1 MRLLIEC
8 DYLHYILNPRASK
21 NKKLN
26 TFLKQKG
33 ITKNYRFCKTS
44 FEGNKY
50 RIVIT
55 KSCLVKITCDV

>member
-8 DYLHYILNPRASK
+8 DYLYYILNPRASK

-33 ITKNYRFCKTS
+33 TTKTIDFARLLSK
-44 FEGNKY
+44 
-50 RIVIT
+50 VINT
-55 KSCLVKITCDV
+55 ALS